1 MHARRVGDSV
11 LTWWTLLSLI
21 LSFAIGQP
29 LTNRHGPYEPAEA
42 VRHVHPAAGVK
53 VRIVAHE
60 PAIVDPVAMAFDD
73 RGRMYVCEMPGYP
86 NGGRATGDEQRGRV
100 KRLEDRDGDGQFET
114 VTGFAEGLRF
124 PTSVL
129 PFRDGLIVC
138 NAPDILFLRDT
149 DGDGRADQREVWYT
163 GFDLANIQ
171 QPPNALQ
178 WGPGGFVHG
187 MLAGSA
193 SVITCPMAREM
204 KPVPMRNNGFRFK
217 PGEHGTFQ
225 ATSGGGQYGL
235 TRDHLG
241 NWFTCSNSQVC
252 RQIVLPDELLR
263 GNPDYIP
270 SAVTA
275 DIDAE
280 GTSIPVFRRSPFETW
295 RVERT
300 TRRRE
305 SDDNSRYPRTE
316 LVPGGY
322 TSSTCGCL
330 IVDGVYYACD
340 PGNNMILRRKLTR
353 KGSIFQS
360 SRMDDDQGRE
370 FLASDDNWFRPTQL
384 VRGPD
389 GAIFAC
395 DFYREI
401 IETPLSIPDDMKP
414 RMNIESRGRGRI
426 WRIDL
431 PKPPP
436 GKAIVAANTESDQHP
451 EQGDD
456 PWAHARL
463 LCELTGESLVKTITD
478 SRCSD
483 SFLAKAATVI
493 GRRAIADEVNR
504 VVMGVGQ
511 GKVDPVALTG
521 LAEGLR
527 TKQKTLAGLLSV
539 DADRTL
545 QSRFQAAALA
555 KDVSSVRL
563 LAFAPVELA
572 RPALAS
578 CLTIDQPVAVRI
590 EAVKSLSRFDD
601 SAVTTLMIRNWP
613 TASPDVRKAIL
624 TALTATPARSL
635 ALLAAVESNA
645 IRRSEID
652 PARLQQFRN
661 HPNAAVKARAAALF
675 GPGTGNRTQLVNDYA
690 LAIRGEGDAVKGKA
704 LFALHCASCH
714 RFDGVGN
721 DVGPDLLAAVPG
733 RSTRDLLTA
742 ILDPNREVDARYMS
756 YSVQLADGRVL
767 TGVIAS
773 ESANGLTL
781 RTAEG
786 GAETLARG
794 QVESLK
800 STGQSLMPEGLESA
814 VPRDAMPDLLAYL
827 RKPR

>member
-1 MHARRVGDSV
+1 M
-11 LTWWTLLSLI
+11 LSLI
-21 LSFAIGQP
+21 LSFAISQP

-42 VRHVHPAAGVK
+42 VRHVIPAAGVK

-60 PAIVDPVAMAFDD
+60 PAIIDPVAMAFDD

-86 NGGRATGDEQRGRV
+86 NGGRAIGDEKRGRI
-100 KRLEDRDGDGQFET
+100 KRLEDRDGDGLFET
-114 VTGFAEGLRF
+114 VSVFADGLRF

-138 NAPDILFLRDT
+138 NAPDMVFLRDT
-149 DGDGRADQREVWYT
+149 DGDGHADQREVWYT
-163 GFDLANIQ
+163 GFDLTNIQ

-178 WGPGGFVHG
+178 FGPGGFVYG

-235 TRDHLG
+235 TQDHLG

-263 GNPDYIP
+263 RNPDYIP

-305 SDDNSRYPRTE
+305 ADDNSRYPRTE

-360 SRMDDDQGRE
+360 SRMDEDQGRE

-384 VRGPD
+384 VRGPE

-431 PKPPP
+431 PKPAPS
-436 GKAIVAANTESDQHP
+436 KTLVATEADPRP

-463 LCELTGESLVKTITD
+463 LCELTGESLVKTITN

-493 GRRAIADEVNR
+493 GRRAIADEVNL
-504 VVMGVGQ
+504 VVLGVGQ
-511 GKVDPVALTG
+511 GQVDPVALTG

-527 TKQKTLAGLLSV
+527 TKQKTLAALLSA
-539 DADRTL
+539 DAGRTL
-545 QSRFQAAALA
+545 QLRFQSAAAA

-563 LAFAPVELA
+563 LAFAPFDLA

-578 CLTIDQPVAVRI
+578 CLTIEQPVAVQI

-601 SAVTTLMIRNWP
+601 ASVTPLLIRSWS

-624 TALTATPARSL
+624 TSLAATPTRSL
-635 ALLAAVESNA
+635 ALLAAVESNR

-661 HPNAAVKARAAALF
+661 HPNVAVKARAAALF
-675 GPGTGNRTQLVNDYA
+675 GPGTGNRSQLVSDYA
-690 LAIRGEGDAVKGKA
+690 MAIRGEGDAVKGKA
-704 LFALHCASCH
+704 LFAQHCASCH
-714 RFDGVGN
+714 KFDGVGN

-733 RSTRDLLTA
+733 RSTKDLLTA
-742 ILDPNREVDARYMS
+742 ILDPNREVDTRYMS
-756 YSVQLADGRVL
+756 YSVQLTDGRL
-767 TGVIAS
+767 LAGVIAA

-786 GAETLARG
+786 GTETVARG
-794 QVESLK
+794 QIESLK
-800 STGQSLMPEGLESA
+800 STGQSLMPEGLEASISKE
-814 VPRDAMPDLLAYL
+814 AMNDLMAYL
-827 RKPR
+827 REPR